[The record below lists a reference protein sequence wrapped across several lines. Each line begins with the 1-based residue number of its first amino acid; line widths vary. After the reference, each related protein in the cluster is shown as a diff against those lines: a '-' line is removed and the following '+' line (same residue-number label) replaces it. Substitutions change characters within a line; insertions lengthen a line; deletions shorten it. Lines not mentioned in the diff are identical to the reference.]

1 MAVNIP
7 LSELVRLHRK
17 AAGLSRNDLAV
28 LAGVGKTVLYDLEH
42 GKMTVR
48 LDTLLKILRTLKA
61 RRLRPRP
68 VRHLPQRRGGS
79 PSPPGPLQLSGR

>member
-1 MAVNIP
+1 MAKIAAMTVIPP

-17 AAGLSRNDLAV
+17 AAGLSRNDLAA

-48 LDTLLKILRTLKA
+48 LDTLLKILRTLNITVHYDSPL
-61 RRLRPRP
+61 LREMSRA
-68 VRHLPQRRGGS
+68 
-79 PSPPGPLQLSGR
+79 

>member
-42 GKMTVR
+42 GKMSVR
-48 LDTLLKILRTLKA
+48 LDTLLKILRTLNINLHYDSPL
-61 RRLRPRP
+61 LREMSRA
-68 VRHLPQRRGGS
+68 
-79 PSPPGPLQLSGR
+79 

>member
-1 MAVNIP
+1 MAVKIP

-42 GKMTVR
+42 GKMSVR
-48 LDTLLKILRTLKA
+48 LDTLLKILRTLNINLHYDSPL
-61 RRLRPRP
+61 LREMSRA
-68 VRHLPQRRGGS
+68 
-79 PSPPGPLQLSGR
+79 